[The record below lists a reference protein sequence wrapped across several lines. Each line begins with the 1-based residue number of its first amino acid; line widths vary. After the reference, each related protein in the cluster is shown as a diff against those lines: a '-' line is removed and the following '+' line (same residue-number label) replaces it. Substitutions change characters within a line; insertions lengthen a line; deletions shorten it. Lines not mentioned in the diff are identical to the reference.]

1 MTITATTSAARRAG
15 LPAVPALEQAELHSF
30 LIAIRKVLERLEG
43 IVGTLESQ
51 ANTAN
56 AALTTSISDTDAA
69 LRSDLAATTAALGAS
84 LVGIEDSGALI
95 TATTVEGALAENR
108 GAIDTLE
115 SGKATSSQKWEQS
128 WLIQFPEDG
137 DYRVVVDAEVARTI
151 TEVTTICTTG
161 TATLTVKI
169 NTTALGGTAN
179 SVSTS
184 EQAQSH
190 SSSNS
195 VAIGDDIVLTFSS
208 TSSCENVSVKISG
221 TLSLATS

>member
-1 MTITATTSAARRAG
+1 MTAKPDARTINLVHYPAADDTNPQELGAYLDGIDTAVAARVTTADLASTSAA
-15 LPAVPALEQAELHSF
+15 
-30 LIAIRKVLERLEG
+30 K
-43 IVGTLESQ
+43 
-51 ANTAN
+51 
-56 AALTTSISDTDAA
+56 
-69 LRSDLAATTAALGAS
+69 GAS
-84 LVGIEDSGALI
+84 LVGIQDSGALI

-108 GAIDTLE
+108 TAIDALE
-115 SGKATSSQKWEQS
+115 AGRAVASQVWEQS
-128 WLIQFPEDG
+128 WLILTPDDG
-137 DYRVVVDAEVARTI
+137 DYRVVVDAAVARTI

-184 EQAQSH
+184 EQSQSH

-195 VAIGDDIVLTFSS
+195 VAVGDDIVLTFSS
-208 TSSCENVSVKISG
+208 TSAAENVSVKISG